1 MIVIPVIPSPL
12 AQRAM
17 GEVARYLVQRGGSHP
32 PIMPVYSMVDRRRAL
47 HRAALDAQPGWPAIP
62 MASSVEQMAVRR
74 KPLGAFAASSPPAQ
88 AFSGLWTDVERQLL
102 KR

>member
-1 MIVIPVIPSPL
+1 
-12 AQRAM
+12 
-17 GEVARYLVQRGGSHP
+17 
-32 PIMPVYSMVDRRRAL
+32 
-47 HRAALDAQPGWPAIP
+47 
-62 MASSVEQMAVRR
+62 MAVRR